1 MHFSS
6 VPDTA
11 SLDLQGS
18 PLERSFQHFFL
29 REPCQTVKS
38 EADLSSLQVVTRT
51 LKLCKDPNKQNL
63 LNHFLSMKNS
73 DGSPVA
79 EKDVFFESMNVVGA
93 GADTTAIST
102 RAIIRY
108 VCSSPRVY
116 KKLQEEIDTA
126 NLGGNL
132 SPSVQFTEG
141 QNLPYFQAVIKEA
154 LRLFPAG
161 EFKEYSTNET
171 LAEYHKSAFSCQELS
186 PKGGWRFLANPYRQ
200 R

>member
-1 MHFSS
+1 
-6 VPDTA
+6 
-11 SLDLQGS
+11 
-18 PLERSFQHFFL
+18 
-29 REPCQTVKS
+29 
-38 EADLSSLQVVTRT
+38 
-51 LKLCKDPNKQNL
+51 
-63 LNHFLSMKNS
+63 MKNS

-108 VCSSPRVY
+108 ICSSPRVY

-126 NLGGNL
+126 SFGGKL

-161 EFKEYSTNET
+161 EFKEYPTNEA
-171 LAEYHKSAFSCQELS
+171 LSEYHKSASSYQGSS
-186 PKGGWRFLANPYRQ
+186 PMAEWKSPAIFYR
-200 R
+200 RR

>member
-1 MHFSS
+1 M
-6 VPDTA
+6 
-11 SLDLQGS
+11 
-18 PLERSFQHFFL
+18 E
-29 REPCQTVKS
+29 
-38 EADLSSLQVVTRT
+38 
-51 LKLCKDPNKQNL
+51 
-63 LNHFLSMKNS
+63 NS

-108 VCSSPRVY
+108 ACSSPRVY

-126 NLGGNL
+126 SSGGKL

-141 QNLPYFQAVIKEA
+141 QNLPYCQAVIKEA

-161 EFKEYSTNET
+161 EFKEYSSNET
-171 LAEYHKSAFSCQELS
+171 LAEYHKSDSSCQGLS
-186 PKGGWRFLANPYRQ
+186 PKEEWRFPAIFYR
-200 R
+200 RR